1 MFLFS
6 DLLTFCF
13 LMMHLLDI
21 WLIYAL
27 LSQNFVAKVCIPVY
41 MYIKSA
47 YFFRRF
53 VETEKQNLLLECM
66 FVRSKQ
72 QQLAA
77 NIQPTPS
84 PSHLSLFVLHT
95 AHTVLHTAHN
105 TADQLLLHCTLHT
118 AHTSEE
124 GAHVDART
132 RERTGAEW
140 GNPRL
145 YQSYRLLHTTQPPV
159 RFLRTQWSSLSW
171 STAGLSR
178 QAKGPPSEVH
188 FCTFRGV
195 EDLGRQREPGEH
207 LPGQVAWV
215 RAATRSPCKWGTA
228 TTCRVQLNINVNDEN
243 NQLPVFTDID
253 SKSVLEHASVG
264 VDTEVMHLATAHTLT
279 TGSPTGS
286 TPRIP
291 RWRNCSA
298 STLIQVWSPPKGSF
312 NFSIFQFW
320 IFYCSI
326 WHTTKGLD

>member
-1 MFLFS
+1 
-6 DLLTFCF
+6 
-13 LMMHLLDI
+13 
-21 WLIYAL
+21 
-27 LSQNFVAKVCIPVY
+27 

-105 TADQLLLHCTLHT
+105 TADLLVLHCTLHTAHCTLHTAHCTLHT

-132 RERTGAEW
+132 RERTGAER

-207 LPGQVAWV
+207 LPGQVA
-215 RAATRSPCKWGTA
+215 
-228 TTCRVQLNINVNDEN
+228 
-243 NQLPVFTDID
+243 
-253 SKSVLEHASVG
+253 
-264 VDTEVMHLATAHTLT
+264 
-279 TGSPTGS
+279 
-286 TPRIP
+286 
-291 RWRNCSA
+291 
-298 STLIQVWSPPKGSF
+298 
-312 NFSIFQFW
+312 
-320 IFYCSI
+320 
-326 WHTTKGLD
+326 